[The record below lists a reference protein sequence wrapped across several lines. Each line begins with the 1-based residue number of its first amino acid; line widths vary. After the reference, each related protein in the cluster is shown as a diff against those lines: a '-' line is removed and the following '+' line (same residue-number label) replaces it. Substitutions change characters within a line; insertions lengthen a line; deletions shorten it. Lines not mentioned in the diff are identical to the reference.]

1 MYQLRI
7 VDTIPDFDVWRRA
20 FDRYEPVRVDNG
32 VLAYR
37 VMRSV
42 TDPTEVTIELD
53 FADVAHSRAYVG
65 ILEKIWSTSGARN
78 VSDAHSTP
86 TIHEVMVDKTI
97 DPATSEM
104 AGSK

>member
-7 VDTIPDFDVWRRA
+7 VDTIPDFDAWRRA

-65 ILEKIWSTSGARN
+65 ILEEIWSTSGARN